1 MEFKL
6 DVKVSK
12 QPLNWAELG
21 FQYHRTDYRFC
32 AQHSNGSWNRGGLI
46 ESEVIQTHEGA
57 PALHYAQQ
65 CFEGMKAQT
74 TSDGRI
80 LLFRPDLNS
89 ERMNLAAS
97 RLLMPE
103 VPGQMFIDAVE
114 ETVRAN
120 YAWIPPHG
128 SGASLYI
135 RPMLIGVG
143 ENLGLRAAQQYEF
156 RVFVSPVGPYY
167 KSAGLAVI
175 SLAVSQI
182 DRAAPS
188 GTGSYKVGAN
198 YAGGLMATIKAQEKG
213 ADEALYLDSAEG
225 RYIDEAGSANIVI
238 AMKDGSFITPKSNAI
253 LPSITRKSIMVIAR
267 EQLNLSTEDRP
278 IDLRAEISQFEE
290 VAACGTAAVL
300 APVGRILVDEQWHT
314 FYQDGQSAGP
324 IMQELYDR
332 LVGIQIGELGDE
344 FGWCHE
350 VSI

>member
-1 MEFKL
+1 
-6 DVKVSK
+6 
-12 QPLNWAELG
+12 
-21 FQYHRTDYRFC
+21 
-32 AQHSNGSWNRGGLI
+32 
-46 ESEVIQTHEGA
+46 
-57 PALHYAQQ
+57 
-65 CFEGMKAQT
+65 
-74 TSDGRI
+74 
-80 LLFRPDLNS
+80 
-89 ERMNLAAS
+89 
-97 RLLMPE
+97 
-103 VPGQMFIDAVE
+103 
-114 ETVRAN
+114 
-120 YAWIPPHG
+120 
-128 SGASLYI
+128 
-135 RPMLIGVG
+135 
-143 ENLGLRAAQQYEF
+143 
-156 RVFVSPVGPYY
+156 
-167 KSAGLAVI
+167 
-175 SLAVSQI
+175 
-182 DRAAPS
+182 AAPS